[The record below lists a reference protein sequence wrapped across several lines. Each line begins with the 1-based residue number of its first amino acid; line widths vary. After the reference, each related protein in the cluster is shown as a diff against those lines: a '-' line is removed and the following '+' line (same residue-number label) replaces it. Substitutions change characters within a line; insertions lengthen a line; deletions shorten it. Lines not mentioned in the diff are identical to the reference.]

1 MGVIEPEWAVSA
13 ALAALQIADSPA
25 LVNGLEVVLGLVAV
39 VVMLALMARRVSIP
53 LPVFLVIG
61 GLVLGVV
68 WRFVPALAA
77 PSLPPG
83 LAYLLFLPPLLAST
97 AFDVPFGAF
106 RANLRPITLLA
117 VGLVLATMTLVAY
130 VAHWAL
136 PELPLSVGFVLGAI
150 VSPPD
155 PVAASSVAR
164 NLGLPN
170 GVVTI
175 LEGEGLINDA
185 TALVAL
191 KLALG
196 VVATGMFSW
205 SGALLD
211 FARSSAVG
219 VGGGLA
225 TGWLTALVLRH
236 IDDPVLET
244 TVTLLAPYIAFIAA
258 DELGGS
264 AVLAAVTIGFF
275 LRRRNTEIAEPGTRL
290 AQRTVWSAL
299 VFLING
305 VVFVLIGL
313 QLGRLP
319 AEDIGWPLARGALAV
334 SAGVI
339 VIRLLWMY
347 VTPWA
352 LRAITVGR
360 YPRAIPP
367 ARELTVLGWSGMR
380 GVVSLAAVLSLPLAL
395 PDGTPFPGR
404 AICIWITFGVILA
417 TLVLQGL
424 TLPPLIRM
432 LGMTDPHARS
442 RELELAWRYARA
454 VGRRRLCEL
463 ENDGAIGEGV
473 RSEVEGMLMSA
484 RPARD
489 PHPERTA
496 GEARRSVIRAQREAV
511 SRVRDRGII
520 SAGTAEELERE
531 LDAELVRLQRAAERA
546 PLRRRS

>member
-1 MGVIEPEWAVSA
+1 VAVTT
-13 ALAALQIADSPA
+13 ALAALQIGENPG
-25 LVNGLEVVLGLVAV
+25 LVTGLEVVLGLVAV
-39 VVMLALMARRVSIP
+39 VVMLALMARRVSTP
-53 LPVFLVIG
+53 LPVFLVLG

-68 WRFVPALAA
+68 WRFVPGLAA
-77 PSLPPG
+77 PSLAPG
-83 LAYLLFLPPLLAST
+83 LAYLLFLPPLLASA

-117 VGLVLATMTLVAY
+117 VGLVLATMTVVAY

-136 PELPLSVGFVLGAI
+136 PALPLSVGFVLGAI

-185 TALVAL
+185 TALVSY

-219 VGGGLA
+219 VGTGLVI
-225 TGWLTALVLRH
+225 GWLTTLVLRH

-275 LRRRNTEIAEPGTRL
+275 LRHRNIAIEEPGTRL

-305 VVFVLIGL
+305 VVFVLIGI
-313 QLGRLP
+313 QLGGLP

-334 SAGVI
+334 IAGVI
-339 VIRLLWMY
+339 LLRLLWMY
-347 VTPWA
+347 GTPWV
-352 LRAITVGR
+352 LRAITFGR
-360 YPRAIPP
+360 YPTAIPP

-380 GVVSLAAVLSLPLAL
+380 GVVSLAAVLSLPFTVS
-395 PDGTPFPGR
+395 GGEPFPGR
-404 AICIWITFGVILA
+404 AICIWITFAVILA
-417 TLVLQGL
+417 TLVVQGL
-424 TLPPLIRM
+424 TLPPLIRV
-432 LGMTDPHARS
+432 LGMTDPHSRS

-454 VGRRRLCEL
+454 AGRRRLCEL
-463 ENDGAIGEGV
+463 EHAGAIDDGT
-473 RSEVEGMLMSA
+473 RAEVEAVLMSA

-489 PHPERTA
+489 AHPERTA
-496 GEARRSVIRAQREAV
+496 GEARQLVIRAQREAV

-520 SAGTAEELERE
+520 SSGTAEELERE
-531 LDAELVRLQRAAERA
+531 LDVELVRVQREDERTA
-546 PLRRRS
+546 QHRRS